1 MTPHVA
7 DAMTVG
13 IVSCTPDTP
22 LREVAALMARHNVHA
37 VYVYDESGAS
47 AEEWA
52 LVSDLDL
59 VAAWPVLDD
68 RTAGNSAVTP
78 LVSIGAEDSL
88 ERAAQLMMETG
99 STHLAVV
106 LRRTGQPVGV
116 LSTLDIARAVA
127 A

>member
-1 MTPHVA
+1 MTQHVA
-7 DAMTVG
+7 DAMTPG
-13 IVSCTPDTP
+13 IIACAPDTP
-22 LREVAALMARHNVHA
+22 LREVAGLMAQHNVHA
-37 VYVYDESGAS
+37 VYVYDEDANT
-47 AEEWA
+47 EWA

-106 LRRTGQPVGV
+106 ARATGRPVGV
-116 LSTLDIARAVA
+116 LSTLDIARALA

>member
-1 MTPHVA
+1 MTRQVA
-7 DAMTVG
+7 DAMTLG
-13 IVSCTPDTP
+13 IVTCAPDTP

-37 VYVYDESGAS
+37 IYVYDQVGAS

-78 LVSIGAEDSL
+78 LVSIGAGDTL

-99 STHLAVV
+99 NTHLAVIE
-106 LRRTGQPVGV
+106 RMTGRPVGV

>member
-13 IVSCTPDTP
+13 IVACAPDTP
-22 LREVAALMARHNVHA
+22 LREVAALMAQHNVHA
-37 VYVYDESGAS
+37 VYVCDED
-47 AEEWA
+47 EDWA

-59 VAAWPVLDD
+59 VAAWPVLDE

-78 LVSIGAEDSL
+78 LVSIGVDDSL

-106 LRRTGQPVGV
+106 ARATGRPVGV

>member
-1 MTPHVA
+1 MKRHVA
-7 DAMTVG
+7 EAMTLG
-13 IVSCTPDTP
+13 IIACSPDTP
-22 LREVAALMARHNVHA
+22 LREVAGLMAEHNVHA
-37 VYVYDESGAS
+37 VYVYDTDTS
-47 AEEWA
+47 ADRWA

-68 RTAGNSAVTP
+68 RTAGNSAITP
-78 LVSIGAEDSL
+78 LVSIGADDSL

-99 STHLAVV
+99 STHLAVIA
-106 LRRTGQPVGV
+106 RATGRPVGV

>member
-1 MTPHVA
+1 MKRPVS
-7 DAMTVG
+7 DAMTLG
-13 IVSCTPDTP
+13 IIACSPDTP
-22 LREVAALMARHNVHA
+22 LREVAALMAKHNVHA
-37 VYVYDESGAS
+37 VYVNDDDAGAD
-47 AEEWA
+47 WA

-59 VAAWPVLDD
+59 VSAWPVLDD

-106 LRRTGQPVGV
+106 ARSTGRPVGV
-116 LSTLDIARAVA
+116 LSTLDIARALA

>member
-1 MTPHVA
+1 MKRYVS
-7 DAMTVG
+7 DAMTLG
-13 IVSCTPDTP
+13 IIACSPDTP
-22 LREVAALMARHNVHA
+22 LREVAALMAEHNVHA
-37 VYVYDESGAS
+37 VYVNDDDAGAD
-47 AEEWA
+47 WA

-106 LRRTGQPVGV
+106 ARTTGRPVGV
-116 LSTLDIARAVA
+116 LSTLDIARALA
-127 A
+127 P

>member
-1 MTPHVA
+1 
-7 DAMTVG
+7 MTVG
-13 IVSCTPDTP
+13 IVCCAPDTP

-37 VYVYDESGAS
+37 VYVYDDSGTTAD
-47 AEEWA
+47 EWA

-78 LVSIGAEDSL
+78 LVSIAAEDSL

-99 STHLAVV
+99 STHLAVIA
-106 LRRTGQPVGV
+106 RMTGRPVGV
-116 LSTLDIARAVA
+116 LSTLDIARALA

>member
-1 MTPHVA
+1 MKRHVA
-7 DAMTVG
+7 DAMTLGV
-13 IVSCTPDTP
+13 IACSSDTP
-22 LREVAALMARHNVHA
+22 LREVAALMAEHSVHA
-37 VYVYDESGAS
+37 VYVCDEDTS
-47 AEEWA
+47 ADDWA

-78 LVSIGAEDSL
+78 LISIGADDSL

-106 LRRTGQPVGV
+106 ARTTGRPVGV
-116 LSTLDIARAVA
+116 LSTLDIARAVSA
-127 A
+127 

>member
-1 MTPHVA
+1 MTPHVV

-13 IVSCTPDTP
+13 IVACAPDTP

-37 VYVYDESGAS
+37 VYVCDESDS
-47 AEEWA
+47 WA

-78 LVSIGAEDSL
+78 LISIGADDSL

-106 LRRTGQPVGV
+106 ARATGQPVGV
-116 LSTLDIARAVA
+116 ISTLDIARAVA

>member
-1 MTPHVA
+1 MSGPVA

-13 IVSCTPDTP
+13 IVSCAPDTP
-22 LREVAALMARHNVHA
+22 LREVSGLMARHNVHA

-47 AEEWA
+47 ADEWA

-106 LRRTGQPVGV
+106 ARTTGRPVGV

-127 A
+127 P

>member
-1 MTPHVA
+1 MSAYVA

-13 IVSCTPDTP
+13 IVSCAPDTP

-37 VYVYDESGAS
+37 VYVYDEPGTT

-78 LVSIGAEDSL
+78 LVSIEAEDSL

-106 LRRTGQPVGV
+106 ARMTGQPVGV
-116 LSTLDIARAVA
+116 LSTLDIARVVAV
-127 A
+127 